1 MCSAN
6 MGEGGES
13 SAGAGMEEQRGWG
26 GGFGG
31 GMLGWDGM
39 VETPLES
46 LGRGRDGRSP
56 KAR

>member
-46 LGRGRDGRSP
+46 LG
-56 KAR
+56 